1 MRSAWMAGGLM
12 FVVLGWIGLV
22 VPLMP
27 GFIFFLAAAFCFARG
42 NPAWERRLL
51 EHPQIGPA
59 LRDWRERR
67 AVSSSAKK
75 SALLAMACAAALA
88 WWLVGSPTALISIA
102 ILAAVALY
110 VGTRPE

>member
-1 MRSAWMAGGLM
+1 MRLAWMAAGIV

-22 VPLMP
+22 LPLMP

-42 NPAWERRLL
+42 NPAWEQKLL
-51 EHPQIGPA
+51 EHRRIGPA
-59 LRDWRERR
+59 LRDWRDRR
-67 AVSSSAKK
+67 AISRSAKR
-75 SALLAMACAAALA
+75 SALIAMACAAVLA
-88 WWLVGSPTALISIA
+88 WWLVGFPLALFSVA